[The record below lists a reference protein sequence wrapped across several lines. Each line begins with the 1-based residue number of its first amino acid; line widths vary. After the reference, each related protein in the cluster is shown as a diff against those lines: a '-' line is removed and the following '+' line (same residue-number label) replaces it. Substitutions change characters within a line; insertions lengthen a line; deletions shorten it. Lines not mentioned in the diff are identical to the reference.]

1 MPMDI
6 NQLKQI
12 GEEVRY
18 TGQRKTS
25 LMEIVNLLKK
35 NAYSRKEL
43 CEELGISN
51 VRLNAYLNE
60 IKEKQEKLGIK
71 LEKRM
76 WNRVVYYWVEEI
88 KQ

>member
-1 MPMDI
+1 MPIDI
-6 NQLKQI
+6 AELKKI

-18 TGQRKTS
+18 TGKQKTS
-25 LMEIVNLLKK
+25 LTEIVNLLKK
-35 NAYSRKEL
+35 KAYSRREL
-43 CEELGISN
+43 CSELGISN

-60 IKEKQEKLGIK
+60 IKEKQEKLGIR

-76 WNRVVYYWVEEI
+76 WNRVVYYWVEEV